1 MKLNRNDECW
11 CGSKKK
17 YKKCHQQFDEKINE
31 LKEKGLKVPPREIIK
46 NKEQIEKIK
55 ESAKINNAVLDLVAE
70 NIKAG
75 MTTEEINKLVHDFT
89 ISQGAIPAPLGYHD
103 FPKSVCTSINDEICH
118 GIPSTD
124 RVLKDG
130 DIINVDVST
139 IYNGYYSDASR
150 MFMIGN
156 VSEEAKKLVKVTKEC
171 LEKGIEAVKPWGHIG
186 DIGAAIQNHAEK
198 HGYSVVRDFGD
209 HGIGLQFHEDP
220 FVFHYGDKNEGM
232 ILVPGMI
239 FTIEP
244 MINEGGY
251 DLYIDAE
258 NEWTAYTDDGSLS
271 AQWEHMV
278 LVTDE
283 GVEIVAK

>member
-1 MKLNRNDECW
+1 MNLNRNDECW
-11 CGSKKK
+11 CKSGLK
-17 YKKCHQQFDEKINE
+17 YKKCHMSFDEKLNE
-31 LKEKGLKVPPREIIK
+31 LKRAGFEVPHHDIIK
-46 NKEQIEKIK
+46 TKEQIEKIK
-55 ESAKINNAVLDLVAE
+55 ESAKINNAVLDLVGE

-75 MTTEEINKLVHDFT
+75 MSTEDINKIVHEYT
-89 ISQGAIPAPLGYHD
+89 VSQGAVPAPLGYGG

-118 GIPSTD
+118 GIPSEN
-124 RVLKDG
+124 VILKDG

-156 VSEEAKKLVKVTKEC
+156 VSDKAKKLVQVTKEC

-186 DIGAAIQNHAEK
+186 DIGAAIQKHAEEN
-198 HGYSVVRDFGD
+198 GYSVVRDFGG

-220 FVFHYGDKNEGM
+220 FVFHYGSKNEGM

-244 MINEGGY
+244 MINEGSY

-271 AQWEHMV
+271 AQWEHMI
-278 LVTDE
+278 LVTED
-283 GVEIVAK
+283 GVEIIAK